1 MTKLTAVGEQAYEI
15 AQWAF
20 EDPAAR
26 KTEAQQRLAALR
38 AATPQER
45 NEVGD
50 ASTMVARLGGPA
62 QPAGR
67 NISDQMREDAGG
79 Q

>member
-1 MTKLTAVGEQAYEI
+1 MIQLTSVGEQAYEI

-20 EDPAAR
+20 EDPPGR
-26 KTEAQQRLAALR
+26 KAQAQQRLAGLHV
-38 AATPQER
+38 TTQKER

-50 ASTMVARLGGPA
+50 ASLMVARLAGPA
-62 QPAGR
+62 QLAGR
-67 NISDQMREDAGG
+67 NISDQMREDTGG